1 MNEKTA
7 LIAGSSGLVG
17 NELLHIILNSNE
29 YEKVYSLVR
38 RPLGIEHPK
47 LVEVI
52 CDFDNLDSV
61 EEYFKVDDVYCCLGT
76 TIKKAKTKDAMY
88 KIDVEYPIAI
98 AKLAHSKGANHFLL
112 ISSMSADSKSRIWYS
127 KMKGELE
134 EKLQTI
140 PYNSISILRPSLLL
154 GNRKEF
160 RLGEK
165 FASKIFYGLS
175 FLLKDSW
182 KSQFGIE
189 AKTVA
194 EAMHNIT
201 KAGITGTTIYPSN
214 KIAEIARNS

>member
-1 MNEKTA
+1 MKEKVA

-17 NELLHIILNSNE
+17 NELLHIILNSKE

-52 CDFDNLDSV
+52 CDFDNLNAI
-61 EEYFKVDDVYCCLGT
+61 ENFFNVDDVYCCLGT
-76 TIKKAKTKDAMY
+76 TIKKAKTKEAMH

-98 AKLAHSKGANHFLL
+98 AKLAHSKGATHFLL
-112 ISSMSADSKSRIWYS
+112 ISSMSANSKSRIWYS

-134 EKLQTI
+134 DKLQAI
-140 PYNSISILRPSLLL
+140 PFNSISILRPSLLL

-165 FASKIFYGLS
+165 FASNIFYGLS
-175 FLLKDSW
+175 FVLKDSW

-194 EAMHNIT
+194 EAMHTIA
-201 KAGITGTTIYPSN
+201 KAGIKGTTIYPSN
-214 KIAEIARNS
+214 KIAEIVSNS